1 MENPTHFIELYKSK
15 GYGELIHGSVLHM
28 DHLKTSLGFT
38 KSSPDLKTIGVWKI
52 KEKPSA
58 IIASH
63 DGEVDATI
71 IQPA

>member
-1 MENPTHFIELYKSK
+1 MHNPTHFIELYKSK
-15 GYGELIHGSVLHM
+15 DRLITGSLHQIGA
-28 DHLKTSLGFT
+28 LPGNLALT
-38 KSSPDLKTIGVWKI
+38 KSSKDLKTAFVWKI

-71 IQPA
+71 IEKV